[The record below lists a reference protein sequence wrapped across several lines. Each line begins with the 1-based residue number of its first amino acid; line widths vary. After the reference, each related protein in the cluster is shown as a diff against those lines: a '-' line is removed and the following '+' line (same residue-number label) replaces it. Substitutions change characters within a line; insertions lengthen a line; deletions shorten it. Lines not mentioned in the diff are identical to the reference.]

1 MKIQIEPSRLQGTL
15 SVPAS
20 KSIAH
25 RMLICAGLAEGV
37 SVVERVSFSKD
48 IEATIH
54 AMEALGASFQ
64 IAGST
69 ITVTGI
75 GNHTAVSE
83 ASIPCC
89 ESGSTLRFLIPVAAA
104 LGVSATFFGEGRL
117 PQRPITTYVR
127 ELSQK
132 GIHFD
137 YQNTM
142 PFSID
147 GTLQSGDFYL
157 EGDVSSQYVTGLLF
171 RFYQAIPGLFCCRR
185 CSLSRMLP

>member
-83 ASIPCC
+83 FHVVKAVLLCGFSFRLQQHSVFRQPFLERADCRSVRSQLM
-89 ESGSTLRFLIPVAAA
+89 SGNFLKREFILTIRTLCRFP
-104 LGVSATFFGEGRL
+104 
-117 PQRPITTYVR
+117 
-127 ELSQK
+127 
-132 GIHFD
+132 
-137 YQNTM
+137 
-142 PFSID
+142 
-147 GTLQSGDFYL
+147 
-157 EGDVSSQYVTGLLF
+157 
-171 RFYQAIPGLFCCRR
+171 
-185 CSLSRMLP
+185 

>member
-1 MKIQIEPSRLQGTL
+1 M
-15 SVPAS
+15 
-20 KSIAH
+20 
-25 RMLICAGLAEGV
+25 
-37 SVVERVSFSKD
+37 VERVSFSKD

-104 LGVSATFFGEGRL
+104 LGVSATFLERADC
-117 PQRPITTYVR
+117 RSVR
-127 ELSQK
+127 SQLMSGNFLK
-132 GIHFD
+132 REFIL
-137 YQNTM
+137 T
-142 PFSID
+142 IR
-147 GTLQSGDFYL
+147 TLC
-157 EGDVSSQYVTGLLF
+157 
-171 RFYQAIPGLFCCRR
+171 RFP
-185 CSLSRMLP
+185 